1 MQLEVGS
8 IVEGKVTGITK
19 FGAFVELPEGKSGMV
34 HISEVA
40 DVFVSEITE
49 FVSEGQTVKVKIIN
63 INEDGKI
70 SLSMKKANPR
80 PAASRPAQPR
90 NAAPRGNFPPK
101 DKDSDTPPRPA
112 PRPRP
117 QPKTHPPVFTGNPD
131 LDWTPVRS
139 DNAAFEDMLL
149 RFKQTSDERTSGLK
163 KNQPSRR
170 GGGRKK

>member
-8 IVEGKVTGITK
+8 IVEGKVTGVTK

-40 DVFVSEITE
+40 DVFVSEISE

-80 PAASRPAQPR
+80 PAVPR
-90 NAAPRGNFPPK
+90 NPAPRPSAPRGNFPPK
-101 DKDSDTPPRPA
+101 DKDEDTPPRPVS
-112 PRPRP
+112 RPRP
-117 QPKTHPPVFTGNPD
+117 KPQPKAPVFTGNPD
-131 LDWTPVRS
+131 LDWTPVKS
-139 DNAAFEDMLL
+139 GNAAFEDMLQK
-149 RFKQTSDERTSGLK
+149 FKQTSDEKTSGMK
-163 KNQPSRR
+163 KAQSSRR
-170 GGGRKK
+170 GGGRKR

>member
-49 FVSEGQTVKVKIIN
+49 FISEGQTVKVKIIN

-80 PAASRPAQPR
+80 PAAPRPPR
-90 NAAPRGNFPPK
+90 NNFPPK
-101 DKDSDTPPRPA
+101 DKDAEPA
-112 PRPRP
+112 PRPVSRPKP
-117 QPKTHPPVFTGNPD
+117 QPKQQAPVFTGNPD
-131 LDWTPVRS
+131 LDWTPVKS
-139 DNAAFEDMLL
+139 GNAAFEDMLMK
-149 RFKQTSDERTSGLK
+149 FKQTSDEKTSGMK
-163 KNQPSRR
+163 KNQSSRR
-170 GGGRKK
+170 GGGRKR

>member
-8 IVEGKVTGITK
+8 IVEGKVTGVTK

-40 DVFVSEITE
+40 DVFVSEISQ

-80 PAASRPAQPR
+80 PAAPR
-90 NAAPRGNFPPK
+90 NPAPRSSAPRGNFPPK
-101 DKDSDTPPRPA
+101 DKDEDTPPRPVS
-112 PRPRP
+112 RPRP
-117 QPKTHPPVFTGNPD
+117 KPQPKAPVFTGNPN
-131 LDWTPVRS
+131 LDWTPVKS
-139 DNAAFEDMLL
+139 GNAAFEDMLQK
-149 RFKQTSDERTSGLK
+149 FKQTSDQKTSGMK
-163 KNQPSRR
+163 KAQSSRR
-170 GGGRKK
+170 TGGRKR